1 MGPFL
6 WHAPNYTLLPNV
18 LIVSRL
24 PCSPSA
30 SVFSAG
36 VMFRCLLQGLPKLIQ
51 IPAAKAK
58 ANGVIVCSL
67 YVQKEPRV
75 LIAFLHPPST
85 SFPSGQWHRLK
96 AKDSY
101 DSVIFLM
108 GKIDIANL
116 QYVAASW
123 NLPRNHSWGQ
133 RVDEL
138 QEHVLHERNNQGLRL
153 PRLLGH
159 LGSE

>member
-30 SVFSAG
+30 SMFSAG

-51 IPAAKAK
+51 IPAAKVR

-75 LIAFLHPPST
+75 LIAFST
-85 SFPSGQWHRLK
+85 HLQLRFPQDNGISLK
-96 AKDSY
+96 SKT
-101 DSVIFLM
+101 IMTTLFFLW
-108 GKIDIANL
+108 GKL
-116 QYVAASW
+116 M
-123 NLPRNHSWGQ
+123 LPTCSMYQTPETYTEITLGGK
-133 RVDEL
+133 VDDL
-138 QEHVLHERNNQGLRL
+138 QERVLHERNNHGLRL

-159 LGSE
+159 LGSK